1 MASEKTNLNPCPFCG
16 EKSRLKLT
24 CKSSFDGGFTVLNGR
39 VERHT
44 WTARCNVCYARGP
57 AIGGKVVERR
67 LVLDGRETLP
77 SWATT
82 DEELK
87 EKATALWNRRAEDAE
102 VR

>member
-1 MASEKTNLNPCPFCG
+1 MPNEELKLKPCPFCK

-24 CKSSFDGGFTVLNGR
+24 CKSSFIDFNRRDGR

-44 WTARCNVCYARGP
+44 WTARCNVCHARGP
-57 AIGGKVVERR
+57 AVGGKVVDRR
-67 LVLDGRETLP
+67 LMSDGRETLP

-87 EKATALWNRRAEDAE
+87 EKATALWNRVEKDAE
-102 VR
+102 

>member
-1 MASEKTNLNPCPFCG
+1 MPSEELKLKPCPFCK

-24 CKSSFDGGFTVLNGR
+24 CKSSFIGFNGLDWR

-44 WTARCNVCYARGP
+44 WTARCNVCHARGP
-57 AIGGKVVERR
+57 AVGGKVVDCR
-67 LVLDGRETLP
+67 LMSDGRETLP

-87 EKATALWNRRAEDAE
+87 EKATALWNRRAKDAE
-102 VR
+102 